1 MSQIRYDG
9 QVAIV
14 TGSGNGLGKQY
25 AKFFAA
31 RGAKVVVNDLGGSFN
46 GKPGADAAVADVT
59 VKEIKDAGGVAVANY
74 DSVLDG
80 ERIVKT
86 AIDNYGRVDILINNA
101 GILRDVTLRN
111 MKDEDWDVI
120 MDVHVHGA
128 FKTVS
133 TAVNGIE
140 LGQGAYQCFRQ
151 EQRGP
156 TCANRGTA
164 GLSTPPPHLVSL
176 ATSANRTMQR
186 QRWPSSGFQRP

>member
-1 MSQIRYDG
+1 MSQIRYDN

-25 AKFFAA
+25 AKFFAS
-31 RGAKVVVNDLGGSFN
+31 RGAKVVVNDLGGTFN
-46 GKPGADAAVADVT
+46 GKPGANAAVADIV

-86 AIDNYGRVDILINNA
+86 AIDNFGRVDILINNA

-111 MKDEDWDVI
+111 MKDEDWDII

-133 TAVNGIE
+133 ATTGVERAAGGTDLRYRRE
-140 LGQGAYQCFRQ
+140 L
-151 EQRGP
+151 RGR
-156 TCANRGTA
+156 TCASSDMVESLTR
-164 GLSTPPPHLVSL
+164 PPHLDCS
-176 ATSANRTMQR
+176 ATSGNQITQLP
-186 QRWPSSGFQRP
+186 RWHS